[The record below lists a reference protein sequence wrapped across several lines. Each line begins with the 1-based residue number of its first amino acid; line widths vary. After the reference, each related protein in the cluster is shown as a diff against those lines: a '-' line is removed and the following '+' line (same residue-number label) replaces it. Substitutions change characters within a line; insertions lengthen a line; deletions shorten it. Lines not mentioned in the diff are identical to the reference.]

1 MPVKT
6 VRRSAAWLV
15 ASALLPFSLAAG
27 DEPKSELAQTKAQIV
42 RCDDGSLQPQEDET
56 VCARAVDRL
65 WELTRQSVVGF
76 LSAHPKAPVREM
88 QAHLATLVETDDER
102 PSAVR
107 LTGDAIVVAI
117 TWGFYGDAF
126 IVSRAP
132 GKPFAVT
139 WDLRALAAQG
149 PPDGELAVWSYA
161 EPGVHSGPLG
171 GRVLALPPTRA
182 GRPRFL
188 VDAFQHAQM
197 GLEVPGQISVWEW
210 TGREAT
216 PELIKTFVT
225 TGGSRARLRGDRVLI
240 FTKEM
245 LETLYTCG
253 SCDDPQGIWTLRI
266 TPDGVT
272 DLGHALDQPL
282 LKFVDDL
289 LERVVRRRDTSAVAS
304 PRARAKL
311 DEVVAGELQE
321 YVEMANGLEAPRV
334 DELRLGMI
342 MSWKVTAHGKQRRID
357 LETDRIHLIFT
368 LAQRAGKPYVVGV
381 RDLESESG
389 D

>member
-1 MPVKT
+1 MSVKIA
-6 VRRSAAWLV
+6 RRCAAGLV
-15 ASALLPFSLAAG
+15 ASALLSLPLAAD
-27 DEPKSELAQTKAQIV
+27 DEPRTELAQTKAQIV
-42 RCDDGSLQPQEDET
+42 RCDDGSLQPQEEET
-56 VCARAVDRL
+56 ACTRAVDRL
-65 WELTRQSVVGF
+65 WELLRQAAVGY
-76 LSAHPKAPVREM
+76 LSSHPKASAREVE
-88 QAHLATLVETDDER
+88 ADLATRVEADDER

-107 LTGDAIVVAI
+107 LTGDAVAVAI

-132 GKPFAVT
+132 GEPFAVT

-171 GRVLALPPTRA
+171 GQVLALPPTRS

-197 GLEVPGQISVWEW
+197 GLEVPGQVSVWEW
-210 TGREAT
+210 TGGEAR

-225 TGGSRARLRGDRVLI
+225 SGGSRARLRGDRVLVH
-240 FTKEM
+240 TKEM

-253 SCDDPQGIWTLRI
+253 SCDDPQGTWTLRI

-289 LERVVRRRDTSAVAS
+289 LVRVVRRQDTSAVAS

-311 DEVVAGELQE
+311 DEVIAGVLQE
-321 YVEMANGLEAPRV
+321 YVELANGLEAPRV

-357 LETDRIHLIFT
+357 LETDRIHLMFT
-368 LAQRAGKPYVVGV
+368 LAQRAGKPYVTGV
-381 RDLESESG
+381 RDLYEEAP
-389 D
+389 